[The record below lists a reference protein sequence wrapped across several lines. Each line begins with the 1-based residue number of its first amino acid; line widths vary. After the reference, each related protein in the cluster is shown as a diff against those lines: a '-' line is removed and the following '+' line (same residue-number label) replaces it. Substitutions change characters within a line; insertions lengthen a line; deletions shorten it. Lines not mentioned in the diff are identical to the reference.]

1 MMVTTNQ
8 WWIAEGSCRK
18 RRVNPE
24 SKAVEEGSQDPDVLL
39 LDRSLK

>member
-8 WWIAEGSCRK
+8 WWIAGGSYRK
-18 RRVNPE
+18 RRVNLE
-24 SKAVEEGSQDPDVLL
+24 GTAVEEGSRDPDMLL